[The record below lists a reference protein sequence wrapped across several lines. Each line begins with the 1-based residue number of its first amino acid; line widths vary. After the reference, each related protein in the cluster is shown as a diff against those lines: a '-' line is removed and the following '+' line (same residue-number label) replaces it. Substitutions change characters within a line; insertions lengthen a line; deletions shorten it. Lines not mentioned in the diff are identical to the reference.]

1 MTNTSRNKRL
11 SLAPDRLSEL
21 VAMALGRQFRS
32 CTGPADLL
40 DFATHIQPICVRI
53 KLVSH
58 SDAQIC
64 ILHDLYLLVK
74 FETGLGDCFF
84 VHVHTSSSSVRIL
97 L

>member
-1 MTNTSRNKRL
+1 MTNTSRNKHL

-32 CTGPADLL
+32 STGPSDLL
-40 DFATHIQPICVRI
+40 DFATHIQPIYVRI
-53 KLVSH
+53 KLVAH
-58 SDAQIC
+58 SAQIC
-64 ILHDLYLLVK
+64 ILHDFYVLVK